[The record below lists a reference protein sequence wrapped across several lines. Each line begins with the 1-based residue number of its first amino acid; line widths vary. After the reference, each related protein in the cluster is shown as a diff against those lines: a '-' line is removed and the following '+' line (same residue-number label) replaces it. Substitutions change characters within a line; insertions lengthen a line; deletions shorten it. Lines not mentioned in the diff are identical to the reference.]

1 MSPVRWHLTLENLQ
15 QWNIASNPR
24 KSRVINDGSTT
35 EEKVSFI
42 NNALRHVILEWELFP
57 KSFNLRLG
65 YNFRR
70 AEEYAFLNSAIFLGF
85 HLVWQNE

>member
-70 AEEYAFLNSAIFLGF
+70 AEELRLLEQRNFSGVSLG
-85 HLVWQNE
+85 LAK